1 MELIWRMPIQTDLA
15 TKENQIQQD
24 NWKLEKKIT
33 FDSLTN
39 NQCLTM
45 QNAMLVECTQEIVS
59 DIL

>member
-1 MELIWRMPIQTDLA
+1 MA